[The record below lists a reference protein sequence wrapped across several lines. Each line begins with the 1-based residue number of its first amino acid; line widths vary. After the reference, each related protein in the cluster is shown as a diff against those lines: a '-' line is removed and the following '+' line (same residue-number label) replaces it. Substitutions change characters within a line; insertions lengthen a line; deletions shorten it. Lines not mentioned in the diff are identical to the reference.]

1 MVRPEAAAGCVHME
15 KYYFSRKIGGFL
27 RLRREMAAFLS
38 KTHSLFLKKA
48 KQMCKAQKIG
58 LCNKWIWHKTK
69 NVIK

>member
-1 MVRPEAAAGCVHME
+1 MVRPEAAAGCAHM
-15 KYYFSRKIGGFL
+15 KKVILFSKIGGFL
-27 RLRREMAAFLS
+27 RLRREMAVFLS

-48 KQMCKAQKIG
+48 KQMCKAQKIV

>member
-1 MVRPEAAAGCVHME
+1 
-15 KYYFSRKIGGFL
+15 
-27 RLRREMAAFLS
+27 MAVFLS